1 MPKAKLLTSN
11 SIAQKYRTILRGVG
25 KISLYL
31 HLNNKRMKLIE
42 LNIGR
47 IVELCKKY
55 RVKRLFVF
63 GSILTD
69 RFNAESDVD
78 FSVDFDRESIE
89 KEKLDWADIFFGL
102 IDELQALLGRKVDLV
117 VDSNVTNSYFRK
129 QLDATKQLI
138 YG

>member
-1 MPKAKLLTSN
+1 MGLE
-11 SIAQKYRTILRGVG
+11 
-25 KISLYL
+25 ISLYL
-31 HLNNKRMKLIE
+31 HLNYKRMKLIE
-42 LNIGR
+42 LNNLR
-47 IVELCKKY
+47 IAELCKKY

-89 KEKLDWADIFFGL
+89 KEKLDWADIFFGF
-102 IDELQALLGRKVDLV
+102 IDELQSLLGRKVDLV

-129 QLDATKQLI
+129 ELDVSKRLV

>member
-1 MPKAKLLTSN
+1 MVFYNINVITLFSPN
-11 SIAQKYRTILRGVG
+11 YFIDEFG
-25 KISLYL
+25 KNSLYL
-31 HLNNKRMKLIE
+31 RLNNKRMKLIE

-47 IVELCKKY
+47 IAELCKKY

-138 YG
+138 YR

>member
-1 MPKAKLLTSN
+1 
-11 SIAQKYRTILRGVG
+11 
-25 KISLYL
+25 
-31 HLNNKRMKLIE
+31 MKLIE

-47 IVELCKKY
+47 IAELCKKY

-69 RFNAESDVD
+69 KFNAESDVD
-78 FSVDFDRESIE
+78 FSVDFDKESIQE
-89 KEKLDWADIFFGL
+89 EKLDWADIFFGL
-102 IDELQALLGRKVDLV
+102 IDELQSVLGRKVDLV

-129 QLDATKQLI
+129 ELDSTKQLV